1 MLSQR
6 LLVIAIL
13 LPVGVFLVAIG
24 GIPLYIFFS
33 LILALSVWEYG
44 NLFEKGGW
52 KPWKLLAIIS
62 VIGIALLRS
71 FYQFQYAPELV
82 ALITMSAMAFHLIQ
96 YEKGRS
102 EAAVDFCITLGGVL
116 YIGWLGSYLISLRNL
131 PDGLWWF
138 FLVLPSAWAGDSMA
152 YLIGSR
158 WGKTPLAPRLSPRK
172 TREGYFAGI
181 LGAIIG
187 GLIMAAIFQQYA
199 PSITLLRGAVTGLVM
214 GAITPLGDLGESM
227 FKRMVGAKDSSNLL
241 PGHGGVF
248 DRIDSWI
255 WAGVLGFY
263 LVTYFWL

>member
-1 MLSQR
+1 MLGQR

-13 LPVGVFLVAIG
+13 LPVGVFLVVIG
-24 GIPLYIFFS
+24 GIPLYLFFS

-52 KPWKLLAIIS
+52 KPWKLLGIIS
-62 VIGIALLRS
+62 VSAIALLRS
-71 FYQFQYAPELV
+71 FFQFTYAPELV
-82 ALITMSAMAFHLIQ
+82 ALITMAGMAFHLMQ
-96 YEKGRS
+96 YENGRT
-102 EAAVDFCITLGGVL
+102 EAAVDFCITLGGIL
-116 YIGWLGSYLISLRNL
+116 YIGWLGSYLISLRSL
-131 PDGLWWF
+131 PDGIWWF
-138 FLVLPSAWAGDSMA
+138 FLVLPSAWAGDSLA

-172 TREGYFAGI
+172 TREGYYAGI
-181 LGAIIG
+181 LGAVLG
-187 GLIMAAIFQQYA
+187 GIIMAAIFHQYA
-199 PSITLLRGAVTGLVM
+199 PSITLLRGAITGFVM
-214 GAITPLGDLGESM
+214 GVITPLGDLGESM

-263 LVTYFWL
+263 LVTYFWK